1 MYGAG
6 LSESTARSF
15 EARAPAYIG
24 PLIPAGMWPL
34 RYVAAAVVVAVTVGL
49 RASLS
54 PLLGTQ
60 APLLPF
66 VLAVF
71 VSAYLGG
78 RGPGL
83 LASILT
89 PIAATADRNTRD
101 RAHARVAAQRV
112 PPAPGGGCRCRQ

>member
-1 MYGAG
+1 MSDATIPVQ
-6 LSESTARSF
+6 TARSP
-15 EARAPAYIG
+15 AVRAPAYIG
-24 PLIPAGMWPL
+24 PLIPAHAWPM
-34 RYVAAAVVVAVTVGL
+34 RYAAAVAVVLATVGL
-49 RASLS
+49 RVILA

-83 LASILT
+83 LASVLT
-89 PIAATADRNTRD
+89 PIAATIWFTAWPHD
-101 RAHARVAAQRV
+101 A
-112 PPAPGGGCRCRQ
+112 PPVQ